1 MGLILNLLFTVLH
14 KQVKEAEDFSTMV
27 MVAAK
32 NLSSY
37 VSLEKFLLHSE
48 AYFRVC

>member
-1 MGLILNLLFTVLH
+1 M
-14 KQVKEAEDFSTMV
+14 KEAEDFSTKI

-37 VSLEKFLLHSE
+37 VSLEKFQLYPE
-48 AYFRVC
+48 AYFESIFLKDLQDI